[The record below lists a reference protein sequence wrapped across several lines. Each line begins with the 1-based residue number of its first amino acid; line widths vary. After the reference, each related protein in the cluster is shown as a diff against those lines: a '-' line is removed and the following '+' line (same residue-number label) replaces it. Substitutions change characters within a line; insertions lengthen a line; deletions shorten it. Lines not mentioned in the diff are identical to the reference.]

1 MATNPMQKK
10 ARNSFILG
18 VLITFIIMALIVAYL
33 FLQMKKLQ
41 DEQAKMA
48 ANYVKVCILKSDV
61 VSGQIITSDLITTKE
76 VDKNTV
82 PSNGT
87 ATITNLTN
95 YFLFVLLILFLQ
107 VFYQLHKTILFSY
120 FHYHIHMHK
129 L

>member
-61 VSGQIITSDLITTKE
+61 VSGQIITSDLITRRS
-76 VDKNTV
+76 
-82 PSNGT
+82 SNS
-87 ATITNLTN
+87 IID
-95 YFLFVLLILFLQ
+95 YSI
-107 VFYQLHKTILFSY
+107 K
-120 FHYHIHMHK
+120 K

>member
-48 ANYVKVCILKSDV
+48 ANYVKVCI
-61 VSGQIITSDLITTKE
+61 
-76 VDKNTV
+76 
-82 PSNGT
+82 
-87 ATITNLTN
+87 
-95 YFLFVLLILFLQ
+95 
-107 VFYQLHKTILFSY
+107 
-120 FHYHIHMHK
+120 
-129 L
+129 

>member
-48 ANYVKVCILKSDV
+48 ANYVKVCIF
-61 VSGQIITSDLITTKE
+61 E
-76 VDKNTV
+76 E
-82 PSNGT
+82 
-87 ATITNLTN
+87 
-95 YFLFVLLILFLQ
+95 
-107 VFYQLHKTILFSY
+107 
-120 FHYHIHMHK
+120 
-129 L
+129 